1 MEKYLPQ
8 PGGLYGSEIGNPLGT
23 WRAASPFDP
32 RFQIPGAKNKD
43 KPILPGENR
52 KNIDD
57 VYGPGQPQ
65 PMPGAPGFPQL
76 PMAGSPFGSSNLYNA
91 MAQMG
96 GRYDPSAPGNGAAMS
111 NLPYGANAANAAN
124 ATFYRGLPPGFTK
137 TVS

>member
-1 MEKYLPQ
+1 MEMHVTQ
-8 PGGLYGSEIGNPLGT
+8 PGGFYGTGLGNSAGIAT
-23 WRAASPFDP
+23 SPFDR
-32 RFQIPGAKNKD
+32 RFQMPGGENKS

-52 KNIDD
+52 EDIDD

-76 PMAGSPFGSSNLYNA
+76 PMAGSPFGSSNLQNA

-111 NLPYGANAANAAN
+111 NLPNGANAANS
-124 ATFYRGLPPGFTK
+124 TFYRGTLPPGFSHM

>member
-1 MEKYLPQ
+1 VQNYLTQ
-8 PGGLYGSEIGNPLGT
+8 RSGFYGTGMGNDFGMMQ
-23 WRAASPFDP
+23 AASPFDP
-32 RFQIPGAKNKD
+32 RFQLPGGRNKD
-43 KPILPGENR
+43 KPLLPGEDR

-76 PMAGSPFGSSNLYNA
+76 PMAGSPFGSSNLYGA

-111 NLPYGANAANAAN
+111 NLPNGANAAN
-124 ATFYRGLPPGFTK
+124 ATFYRGLPPGYTK

>member
-1 MEKYLPQ
+1 MQTYVTQ
-8 PGGLYGSEIGNPLGT
+8 PGGFYGTGLGNSAGIAT
-23 WRAASPFDP
+23 SPSDR
-32 RFQIPGAKNKD
+32 RFQIPGAGNKN

-52 KNIDD
+52 EDIDD

-76 PMAGSPFGSSNLYNA
+76 PMAGSPFGSSNLQNA

-111 NLPYGANAANAAN
+111 NLPNGANAANS
-124 ATFYRGLPPGFTK
+124 TFYRGTLPPGFSHM

>member
-1 MEKYLPQ
+1 MQNYFTQ
-8 PGGLYGSEIGNPLGT
+8 PGGFYGTGLGNSGAM
-23 WRAASPFDP
+23 AASPFDP

-76 PMAGSPFGSSNLYNA
+76 PMAGSPFGSSNLYGA

-111 NLPYGANAANAAN
+111 YLPNGANAAN
-124 ATFYRGLPPGFTK
+124 ATFYRGTLPTGFSNI

>member
-1 MEKYLPQ
+1 MQNYLTQ
-8 PGGLYGSEIGNPLGT
+8 RSGFYGTGMGNDFGMMQ
-23 WRAASPFDP
+23 AASPFDP
-32 RFQIPGAKNKD
+32 RFQIPCGRNKD
-43 KPILPGENR
+43 KPLLPGEDR

-76 PMAGSPFGSSNLYNA
+76 PMAGSQFGSSNLYGA

-96 GRYDPSAPGNGAAMS
+96 GRYDPSAPGNCAAMS
-111 NLPYGANAANAAN
+111 NLPNGANAAN